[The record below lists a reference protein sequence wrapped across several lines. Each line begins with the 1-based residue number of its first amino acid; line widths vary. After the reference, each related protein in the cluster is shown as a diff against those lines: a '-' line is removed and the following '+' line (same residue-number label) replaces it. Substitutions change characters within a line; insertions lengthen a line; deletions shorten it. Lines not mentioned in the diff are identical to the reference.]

1 MKQPIPVN
9 EQTTQ
14 SLVTPPVP
22 IKETRYIILHDGTV
36 AARLKP
42 RRKGKIN
49 YWSLTVN
56 GHLKVLNQQRIDDI
70 AAGK

>member
-1 MKQPIPVN
+1 M
-9 EQTTQ
+9 
-14 SLVTPPVP
+14 PPVP

-42 RRKGKIN
+42 RRKGNIN
-49 YWSLTVN
+49 YWSLSVN
-56 GHLKVLNQQRIDDI
+56 GHLKVLNQQSIDDL

>member
-42 RRKGKIN
+42 RMKGKIN
-49 YWSLTVN
+49 YWSIRKDGRTLVM
-56 GHLKVLNQQRIDDI
+56 NQQSIDDL

>member
-9 EQTTQ
+9 EQPTQ

-22 IKETRYIILHDGTV
+22 IQGTRYIILHDGTV

-42 RRKGKIN
+42 RRQGNIN
-49 YWSLTVN
+49 YWSLSVN
-56 GHLKVLNQQRIDDI
+56 GHLKVLNQQSIDDL